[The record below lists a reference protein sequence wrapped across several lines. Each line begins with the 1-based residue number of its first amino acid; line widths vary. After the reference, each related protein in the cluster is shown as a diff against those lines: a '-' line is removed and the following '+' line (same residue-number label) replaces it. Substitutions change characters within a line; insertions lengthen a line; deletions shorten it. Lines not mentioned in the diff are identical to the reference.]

1 MGYDVMV
8 AAAVGAAFVVLDVVA
23 VVGAALIVLEI
34 VGRLSSGRKSAVA
47 VGLVA
52 AGAALAAGW
61 FDVGLLSLAFLACC
75 LVWLGSRAYDRARRS
90 ARDRRRRELGE
101 QAAER
106 AVDRSGWPISGPIG
120 RFGGVGIT
128 AVFFTTQLLALL
140 NPFQVLEFARQCVG
154 NGSLRR
160 REARSR
166 DDGRS
171 YRAKA
176 VYTLPFAGEWLL
188 LSGGHTPRTSHSWHV
203 LGQRFALDFG
213 QANAAF
219 ERHTGRGTRAE
230 EYFCHGREILAA
242 ADGTVVR
249 TENRVRRAFLGWGVC
264 DFTARSFIGNHVL
277 IEHAEGEYALYAHL
291 IRGSVT
297 VARGERVRRGQA
309 LGRCGHTGHSTEPH
323 LHFHLQDSAD
333 PLWGMGLPMRFSGLL
348 VDGAPADET
357 LLTAGVRV
365 RPRTGAAP
373 PSRR

>member
-8 AAAVGAAFVVLDVVA
+8 AVAVGAAFT
-23 VVGAALIVLEI
+23 VLEI
-34 VGRLSSGRKSAVA
+34 AGRLSSGRKSAAV

-61 FDVGLLSLAFLACC
+61 FDVSLLGFAIFAY
-75 LVWLGSRAYDRARRS
+75 WLGSWTYDRARRS

-120 RFGGVGIT
+120 RFGEVGVT

-140 NPFQVLEFARQCVG
+140 NPFQMLEAARQCVG

-188 LSGGHTPRTSHSWHV
+188 LSGGHTPRTSHSWSM
-203 LGQRFALDFG
+203 LGQRFALDFV

-230 EYFCHGREILAA
+230 EYFRHGREILAA

-323 LHFHLQDSAD
+323 LHLHLQDSAD
-333 PLWGMGLPMRFSGLL
+333 PFWGMGLPMRFSGLL

>member
-34 VGRLSSGRKSAVA
+34 AGRLSSGRKSAAV

-75 LVWLGSRAYDRARRS
+75 LVWLGSLTYDRARRS
-90 ARDRRRRELGE
+90 ARDRRRREFGE

-120 RFGGVGIT
+120 RFGGVGVT

-140 NPFQVLEFARQCVG
+140 NPFQMLEAARQCVG

-171 YRAKA
+171 YRTKA

-188 LSGGHTPRTSHSWHV
+188 YNGGHTPRTSHSWSM
-203 LGQRFALDFG
+203 LGQRFALDFV

-323 LHFHLQDSAD
+323 LHLHLQDSAD
-333 PLWGMGLPMRFSGLL
+333 PFWGMGLPMRFSGLL

>member
-1 MGYDVMV
+1 MSYDVMV
-8 AAAVGAAFVVLDVVA
+8 AVVVGAAFTVLDVA
-23 VVGAALIVLEI
+23 
-34 VGRLSSGRKSAVA
+34 GRLSSGRKSAVA
-47 VGLVA
+47 VGLAA
-52 AGAALAAGW
+52 AGAALAVGW
-61 FDVGLLSLAFLACC
+61 FDVSLLGLAIF
-75 LVWLGSRAYDRARRS
+75 VYWLGWIGSRTYDRARQF

-101 QAAER
+101 QIAER

-120 RFGGVGIT
+120 RFGGIGVT
-128 AVFFTTQLLALL
+128 AVFLTTQLLMLL
-140 NPFQVLEFARQCVG
+140 NPFQMLEVARQSAGQG
-154 NGSLRR
+154 NLRR

-166 DDGRS
+166 DDGRN
-171 YRAKA
+171 YRTKA
-176 VYTLPFAGEWLL
+176 VYTLPFTGEWLL
-188 LSGGHTPRTSHSWHV
+188 YNGGHTPRTSHSWGM
-203 LGQRFALDFG
+203 LGQRFALDFV

-264 DFTARSFIGNHVL
+264 DFTARSFLGNHVL

-297 VARGERVRRGQA
+297 VARGARVRRGQA

-333 PLWGMGLPMRFSGLL
+333 PFWGMGLPVRFSDLL
-348 VDGAPADET
+348 VDGAPADEA

-365 RPRTGAAP
+365 HPRTGAP
-373 PSRR
+373 PPARS